1 MHAFDVGNISIFEDL
16 SQSADIRSKNRRIET
31 PYITDIEIVV
41 SEQPNPEIKNGYEKI
56 DVDINES

>member
-1 MHAFDVGNISIFEDL
+1 MHAYDVGNICIFEDL
-16 SQSADIRSKNRRIET
+16 SQSASIRSKNRRIEM

-41 SEQPNPEIKNGYEKI
+41 SEQPNPVIKNGYEKI